1 MPQYYFMEEQFLKA
15 LTKIIREQIS
25 RRNKVQIE
33 GVGSF
38 RLEHRKQYQKQYD
51 DGRVVMM
58 PPKDQI
64 RFTPEN

>member
-1 MPQYYFMEEQFLKA
+1 MDGVDEQFLDA
-15 LTKIIREQIS
+15 LRKVIREQVS
-25 RRNKVQIE
+25 HRNRVEIE

-38 RLEHRKQYQKQYD
+38 CLEHRKQFQKQYD
-51 DGRVVMM
+51 NGRVVMM